1 MKICIVTPTLFPEP
15 GGPSIFVDNFVKS
28 LRKDGHQV
36 TVVAISHGR
45 GSKNYEEGCS
55 IIRIGRKGS
64 RIFRVLKTIITI
76 IKYGKRND
84 VLYSCGLFLESAIS
98 KWMIRK
104 PLIIRA
110 GGDPV
115 WERWINQQ
123 GFKSDLT
130 EFQRKKYSLRIEFKK
145 FLQRLSYRAAD
156 RVITNSYFFGSIVR
170 GWGIPEAKITVVYSG
185 VDLENIK
192 FPEREEIKNRLSLQ
206 GKKVILT
213 VGRLIGL
220 KRIDEI
226 IRAFSELKNDDC
238 HLWII
243 GEGPQKESL
252 IGLSQ
257 RLHLSEKIKFLGIK
271 GHEEVMQYLR
281 AADLFVLN
289 SASEVMPNVVLESLA
304 VGTPVIAPNVGGI
317 PEIIQNEV
325 DGLLYPLKKENVLEL
340 REAVERLLRDDD
352 LKRQIIQNG
361 FLKADQ
367 FRWEKAH
374 ETNLRVM
381 NSIR

>member
-1 MKICIVTPTLFPEP
+1 M
-15 GGPSIFVDNFVKS
+15 
-28 LRKDGHQV
+28 
-36 TVVAISHGR
+36 VAISHDR

-130 EFQRKKYSLRIEFKK
+130 EFQRKKYSFRIEFKK

-185 VDLENIK
+185 VNLENIK

-226 IRAFSELKNDDC
+226 IRAFSELKNNDC

-257 RLHLSEKIKFLGIK
+257 RLHLSKKINFLGIK

-352 LKRQIIQNG
+352 LKRQIIRNG